1 MEVRDLDFQDHPC
14 KVCIIR
20 ACCSKTCDS
29 YYEFFTST
37 IFESFNQEYS
47 KSIQDEMLSHLGI
60 SIKENSTR
68 YEKNKRK

>member
-1 MEVRDLDFQDHPC
+1 MEVRDLDFQDPC
-14 KVCIIR
+14 KVCIIKM
-20 ACCSKTCDS
+20 CCSKQCDS

-47 KSIQDEMLSHLGI
+47 KSIQDEMLSCLGI
-60 SIKENSTR
+60 SVKENSTR